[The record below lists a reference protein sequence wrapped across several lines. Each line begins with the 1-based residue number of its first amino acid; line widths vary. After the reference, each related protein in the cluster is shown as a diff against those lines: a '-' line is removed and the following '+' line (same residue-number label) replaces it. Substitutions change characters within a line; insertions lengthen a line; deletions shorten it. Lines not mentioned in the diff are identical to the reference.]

1 MSVEDQ
7 LRERLVAAFAP
18 THLELDNESHQ
29 HSVPPNSET
38 HFRLVMVSNSFEGL
52 RAVARHQRVYG
63 EVTEL
68 MQGPIHALAMHLYD
82 PGEWSARGEPAPAS
96 PACQGGSR
104 AEEIGE

>member
-7 LRERLVAAFAP
+7 LRERLRARFTP

-38 HFRLVMVSNSFEGL
+38 HFRLVMASPVFAGL

-63 EVTEL
+63 EL
-68 MQGPIHALAMHLYD
+68 SDLLAGPIHALAMHLYD
-82 PGEWSARGEPAPAS
+82 VDEWSAREEPAPAS
-96 PACQGGSR
+96 PECRGGSLR
-104 AEEIGE
+104 ENAN